1 MFLSDASIKRP
12 VAMGCLIIALTILGF
27 NSARKIGLELMPKT
41 DLPYITIT
49 TVYPGASPSEIET
62 DIAKPIEDQVVTIEG
77 LKHVSSSCME
87 NVCMSLLEFNM
98 DVDVDIAAT
107 DVREKLD
114 LILADLPEDA
124 EDPRILKFD
133 INATAIMQ
141 LALTGDLPLDEIYD
155 YADNTLRDRLGV
167 ISGVADV
174 TLIGGAEREVHVLL
188 DRQKLAARG
197 LTSMNVVQAIQ
208 QGVKTIPS
216 GRVREQGMEYSV
228 KFDAEYADVEDIGGL
243 EVANRDGQRCYI
255 RDIGRV
261 EMSTEE
267 LRQRAEIDGRQCVAI
282 KVVKKADANA
292 VEVVNGVKTAIDS
305 IREELP
311 GGMNLIWV
319 TDDGT
324 FIESTVNSA
333 WINVAQGIILT
344 ALILFLFLYNFRSL
358 LVVGITMP
366 LTIVIGLFF
375 VYFLGYTLNTP
386 TLMAIGMSVGILVTN
401 SIVVLEAIVKRLSET
416 GDPKSAARIGAN
428 EAAIAVLAA
437 AGTNVMVL
445 LPISIMGSI
454 IGLFL
459 KPFAMTMIIMTAVS
473 LFISFTLTPLLCSLI
488 LKPKTPDSRSV
499 LDRMESEWNRIFNR
513 VVSYY
518 GLSLRRLEGR
528 RWASVL
534 LLIAVA
540 LILLHSLSI
549 AGKLGT
555 SMVNEPDKG
564 EILIK
569 MEFPT
574 WYALSN
580 TQEQLQKA
588 EHRLKDIPHLKH
600 SLGTIGKVEG
610 IIGQSSEGVNLA
622 QILLKFS
629 ERIERDLSIY
639 ELMDMI
645 RTRLES
651 FPDAIVTV
659 GLPTVVGGQTS
670 GLELEIAGQDFD
682 TLNRLALKA
691 KELSEE
697 IPGIIDQD
705 TTVRRGKP
713 ELRIVPDRETLADLQ
728 SPATGL
734 GMALRANLEGIE
746 AGTFEQKARNYD
758 IVVKMEEMPGKD
770 QVEQFVFPGTTGLP
784 ILLTTLGDI
793 KETTSPVQITRVD
806 KQRVSKLI
814 ANLAEGKALGT
825 AVSELTESLKEKGE
839 LPPGYS
845 FTFKGMYEV
854 MTEGQIEILEAAII
868 AVILVILTLSAIME
882 SFKQPVVILVTV
894 PLALIGIFYG
904 LALGGKTIEIFA
916 LMGGVMLMGIV
927 VNNAILIMDRF
938 NILVQGSLPRHQAII
953 QAACDRFRPIVMIT
967 LAAVLGMLP
976 MAIGRGIGAEMR
988 NACGLAS
995 VGGVLAS
1002 GIFTMYVVPVIY
1014 NLFTRRGNSGS
1025 EDG

>member
-1 MFLSDASIKRP
+1 MFLSNASIKRP

-41 DLPYITIT
+41 DLPFITIT
-49 TVYPGASPSEIET
+49 TIYPGATPSEIET
-62 DIAKPIEDQVVTIEG
+62 DIAKPIEDQVVMIEG

-87 NVCMSLLEFNM
+87 NVCMTLLEFNLAV
-98 DVDVDIAAT
+98 DVDVAAT
-107 DVREKLD
+107 DVRERLD
-114 LILADLPEDA
+114 LILADFPIDA

-141 LALTGDLPLDEIYD
+141 LALTGDLPLDDIYD
-155 YADNTLRDRLGV
+155 YADNTLRDRLTV

-188 DRQKLAARG
+188 DREKLAARN

-208 QGVKTIPS
+208 QGIKTIPS
-216 GRVREQGMEYSV
+216 GRVREKGMEYSV
-228 KFDAEYADVEDIGGL
+228 KFDADYADVEDIGGL
-243 EVANRDGQRCYI
+243 EVANKDGQRCFI

-261 EMSTEE
+261 EMGTEE
-267 LRQRAEIDGRQCVAI
+267 LRQSAEIDGRQCVAI

-305 IREELP
+305 IRDELP
-311 GGMNLIWV
+311 GGMDLIWV

-324 FIESTVNSA
+324 FIEASVNSA
-333 WINVAQGIILT
+333 WINVAQGVILT
-344 ALILFLFLYNFRSL
+344 AFILFLFLYNFRSL
-358 LVVGITMP
+358 LVVSITMP
-366 LTIVIGLFF
+366 LTIVIGLFLI
-375 VYFLGYTLNTP
+375 YSLGYTLNTP

-401 SIVVLEAIVKRLSET
+401 SIVVLEAIVKRLDET
-416 GDPKSAARIGAN
+416 GDPKSAARIGAS
-428 EAAIAVLAA
+428 EATIAVLAS
-437 AGTNVMVL
+437 AGTNVVVL
-445 LPISIMGSI
+445 FPISIMGSI
-454 IGLFL
+454 IGLFM
-459 KPFAMTMIIMTAVS
+459 KPFAMTMIIMTAIS

-488 LKPKTPDSRSV
+488 LKPKTSDSNS
-499 LDRMESEWNRIFNR
+499 LLTRMEQEWNRIFNR
-513 VVSYY
+513 VVSSYDS
-518 GLSLRRLEGR
+518 SLTLLEGR
-528 RWASVL
+528 RWASVF
-534 LLIAVA
+534 LLIVVF
-540 LILLHSLSI
+540 LILFHSLFV

-555 SMVNEPDKG
+555 SMVSESDRG
-564 EILIK
+564 EIFIK

-574 WYALSN
+574 WYDLSK
-580 TQEQLQKA
+580 TRKQVQEA
-588 EHRLKDIPHLKH
+588 EDQLKDIPHLKH
-600 SLGTIGKVEG
+600 ILSTIGKVEG

-629 ERIERDLSIY
+629 ERTGRDLTIY
-639 ELMDMI
+639 ELMEMI
-645 RTRLES
+645 RPRVEY

-659 GLPTVVGGQTS
+659 SIPVLIGGQSS
-670 GLELEIAGQDFD
+670 GLELEIAGQDFN
-682 TLNRLALKA
+682 TLNELALKA
-691 KELSEE
+691 KAFSED
-697 IPGIIDQD
+697 ISGIIDQD
-705 TTVRRGKP
+705 TTVRTGKP
-713 ELRIVPDRETLADLQ
+713 ELRIIPKRQTLADLQ

-746 AGTFEQKARNYD
+746 AGTFKQNIRNYD

-770 QVEQFVFPGTTGLP
+770 QVEQFVFPGTTGSP
-784 ILLTTLGDI
+784 ILLTSLGEI
-793 KETTSPVQITRVD
+793 EETTSPVQITRVD

-814 ANLAEGKALGT
+814 ANLEEGKALGM
-825 AVSELTESLKEKGE
+825 AVSELTRALEEKGE

-845 FTFKGMYEV
+845 FAFKGQYEV
-854 MTEGQIEILEAAII
+854 MSEGQIEILEAAII

-882 SFKQPVVILVTV
+882 SFKQPVVIFVTV

-904 LALGGKTIEIFA
+904 LALGGKSIEIFA
-916 LMGGVMLMGIV
+916 LMGGVMLIGIV

-938 NILVQGSLPRHQAII
+938 NNLLQEGVPRHQAII

-1014 NLFTRRGNSGS
+1014 NLFTRRNNSKV
-1025 EDG
+1025 